1 MREAQQ
7 AQLMLCNVTPFFLL
21 LLSVLCRFMGTYI
34 ISNKWLLNAILTIF
48 FQNFIF
54 MLYSVFSRNKVDNL
68 VLSQS
73 RAILDY
79 FALAHEHDPFKE
91 FMLHL

>member
-1 MREAQQ
+1 MAFERNFNQ
-7 AQLMLCNVTPFFLL
+7 F
-21 LLSVLCRFMGTYI
+21 
-34 ISNKWLLNAILTIF
+34 F

-54 MLYSVFSRNKVDNL
+54 MLYSVFSCNKVDNL

-79 FALAHEHDPFKE
+79 FAHAREHDLFKE
-91 FMLHL
+91 FMLHI